1 MAIGKQTGEFA
12 YKSTSVTYAAT
23 ETERTVQANCEGTVT
38 IAGVTNPSQGT
49 LIAHVTPGAKS
60 GTCTW
65 TGVLYLNT
73 GDEIHNKG
81 EGTWEKTG
89 AHKWRV
95 RSFLY
100 RSDGI
105 TRLIEG
111 EIDLATRSYSGA
123 AYEWN

>member
-12 YKSTSVTYAAT
+12 YKSTSVTYAVT
-23 ETERTVQANCEGTVT
+23 ETGRTVQANCEGTVT
-38 IAGVTNPSQGT
+38 IAGVSSPSQGT
-49 LIAHVTPGAKS
+49 MVARVTPGAKS
-60 GTCTW
+60 GTCSW
-65 TGVLYLNT
+65 VGALYLNT
-73 GDEIHNKG
+73 GEEIHNIG

-95 RSFLY
+95 RLLLY

-111 EIDLATRSYSGA
+111 EIDLATRSYSGV
-123 AYEWN
+123 AYE